1 MRMTLDSE
9 YCLKSSTPIL
19 GVAGEANART
29 MVFNGLEVDGA
40 NTYEVKFGFPDK
52 TSFTA
57 TITDNAYLISS
68 AVCEQVGD
76 VQVQII
82 ARNGSTMIR
91 KSNII
96 YMKVVE
102 AIDYEPPV
110 PTGGTIQITRFT
122 ALQSGTTGSI
132 SGLPTYD

>member
-9 YCLKSSTPIL
+9 YCLRSSTPIL
-19 GVAGEANART
+19 GVAGEVNART

-40 NTYEVKFGFPDK
+40 NSYEVKFGFPDK

-57 TITDNAYLISS
+57 TITDNACLLPSV
-68 AVCEQVGD
+68 VCEQVGD

-110 PTGGTIQITRFT
+110 PTGGAIQITRFT
-122 ALQSGTTGSI
+122 ALQSGATGSI

>member
-9 YCLKSSTPIL
+9 YCLRSSTPIL

-29 MVFNGLEVDGA
+29 MIFNGLETQGA

-57 TITDNAYLISS
+57 AITDNAYLIPS
-68 AVCEQVGD
+68 AVCEQVGE

-82 ARNGSTMIR
+82 ASNGNTMIR

-110 PTGGTIQITRFT
+110 PTGDTIQITRFT

>member
-1 MRMTLDSE
+1 MRMTLDPE
-9 YCLKSSTPIL
+9 YCLRSSTPIL

-29 MVFNGLEVDGA
+29 MIFNGLEVNGA
-40 NTYEVKFGFPDK
+40 NTYEIKFGFPDK

-57 TITDNAYLISS
+57 AITDNAYLIPS
-68 AVCEQVGD
+68 AVCEQVGE
-76 VQVQII
+76 VQVQVI

-110 PTGGTIQITRFT
+110 PTGGTIQNGVMTS
-122 ALQSGTTGSI
+122 LQQGFRGGSTGAATNI
-132 SGLPTYD
+132 

>member
-1 MRMTLDSE
+1 MRMTLDHE
-9 YCLKSSTPIL
+9 YCLKPDTRIL

-29 MVFNGLEVDGA
+29 MIFNGLEVNGA
-40 NTYEVKFGFPDK
+40 NTYEIKFGFPDK

-57 TITDNAYLISS
+57 AITDNAYLIPSV
-68 AVCEQVGD
+68 VCEQVGD
-76 VQVQII
+76 VQVQVI
-82 ARNGSTMIR
+82 ARNGNTMIR

-110 PTGGTIQITRFT
+110 PTGGNIQNGIMTS
-122 ALQSGTTGSI
+122 LQQGFHGGSTGAATNI
-132 SGLPTYD
+132 